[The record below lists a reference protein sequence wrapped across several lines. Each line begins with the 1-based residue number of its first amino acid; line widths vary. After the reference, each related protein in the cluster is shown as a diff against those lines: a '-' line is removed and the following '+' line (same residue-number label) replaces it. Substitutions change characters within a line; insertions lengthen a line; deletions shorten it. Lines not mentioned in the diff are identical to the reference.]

1 MKRSLRV
8 GFWVLILSLGLGL
21 RLQAQSAIQY
31 SPAAESQFKQAVE
44 LFKSGQIEEAAQIL
58 GELAAAK
65 PPHQRSSAS
74 LVLLAKAYY
83 RLDRCQDAVRA
94 AESLLKTFPKSRYV
108 PYARYIVAGCYV
120 KQGRNRE
127 AIPILAETV
136 ASTEDSALQRAAF
149 RALVALVGRVEPAAL
164 QKIARRV
171 RNDRAASYLELAEVE
186 VALQRGALSEV
197 IRRGQDLAENTDVDS
212 VRKRA
217 KELVAIARQ
226 LQRGNLRIGVILP
239 LSGYYAEQGKSLLR
253 GIEFALKRNKP
264 EGLQLDLVVR
274 DSESSLLRAIQ
285 AAQDMVVDDRIIGVI
300 GELEGDKS
308 IAIGAI
314 TSSHGL
320 PLLVPASSLTG
331 VASVGDYV
339 FQLNADLE
347 RRGQVLADYSYN
359 ELGHRTF
366 ATLGPADEYGRQI
379 TDAFTERVDE
389 LGGSIVA
396 QAWYYDSAQDLS
408 RQFKVIRKLGFLR
421 FIADTLKAAD
431 TTLVVVPKEKVEAV
445 WKALNDT
452 LKAKAKP
459 GDPTN
464 LVDDE
469 DVPVL
474 GIDAMFFPV
483 YTEDIP
489 YVASQFAFYNIR
501 AHPLGGSYWYAPEE
515 LRKNSRY
522 VDGLVF
528 VSDWFLDEGDPVYL
542 KFRDDFRLVMHA
554 NPDRWAAYG
563 YDAMSLFLKAIREG
577 ASTRDELK
585 DSLEQMEH
593 VPGIRGETTF
603 KGSHRVNREVN
614 ILQFVGGKITRLK

>member
-1 MKRSLRV
+1 MSRLRAV
-8 GFWVLILSLGLGL
+8 VLVLVLGLGL
-21 RLQAQSAIQY
+21 AVQAEAQARIEYVPSA
-31 SPAAESQFKQAVE
+31 ETQFQQAGQ
-44 LFKSGQIEEAAQIL
+44 LFKSGQIDQAAQIL
-58 GELAAAK
+58 NQLAAAR
-65 PPHQRSSAS
+65 PLHQRSSAA

-83 RLDRCQDAVRA
+83 RLGRCQDAVQTA
-94 AESLLKTFPKSRYV
+94 QTFLKTFPQSRYL
-108 PYARYIVAGCYV
+108 PYARYILAACYA
-120 KQGRNRE
+120 KQGRARD
-127 AIPILAETV
+127 AVPLLAETV
-136 ASTEDSALQRAAF
+136 ATTRDSALQRAAF
-149 RALVALVGRVEPAAL
+149 RALVVLVSRLDRSTLHRVS
-164 QKIARRV
+164 RRI
-171 RNDRAASYLELAEVE
+171 RDDRAASYLELAEVE

-197 IRRGQDLAENTDVDS
+197 IRRGQDLAGSTDVKA

-217 KELVAIARQ
+217 KELVSIARQ

-285 AAQDMVVDDRIIGVI
+285 AAQDMTVDDRIIGVI

-314 TSSHGL
+314 TSSHHL

-331 VASVGDYV
+331 VASVGEYV
-339 FQLNADLE
+339 FQMNADLE
-347 RRGQVLADYSYN
+347 RRGQALAEYAYN
-359 ELGHRTF
+359 ELGHRTY
-366 ATLGPADEYGRQI
+366 ATLAPADEYGRQI

-396 QAWYYDSAQDLS
+396 QAWYYESAQDLS
-408 RQFKVIRKLGFLR
+408 RQFKMIRKLGFLR

-431 TTLVVVPKEKVEAV
+431 STLVVVPKEKVEAV

-452 LKAKAKP
+452 LKANAKP

-489 YVASQFAFYNIR
+489 YVASQYAFYNIR

-515 LRKNSRY
+515 LRKNKRY

-528 VSDWFLDEGDPVYL
+528 VSDWFLDETDPVFL
-542 KFRDDFRLVMHA
+542 KFRDDFRLLMHA

-563 YDAMSLFLKAIREG
+563 YDAMNLLLKAIREG
-577 ASTRDELK
+577 ASTREELK

-593 VPGIRGETTF
+593 VQGIRGETTF
-603 KGSHRVNREVN
+603 KGSHRVNSEVN

>member
-8 GFWVLILSLGLGL
+8 GVWVLVLSLGLGL
-21 RLQAQSAIQY
+21 TARAQSAVQY
-31 SPAAESQFKQAVE
+31 NPTAEAQFKKAVE
-44 LFKSGQIEEAAQIL
+44 LFKNGQVEQAAQIL
-58 GELAAAK
+58 GELAATR
-65 PPHQRSSAS
+65 PLHQRSSVS

-83 RLDRCQDAVRA
+83 RLNRCDDAVRA
-94 AESLLKTFPKSRYV
+94 AQSLLKTFPESRYV

-120 KQGRNRE
+120 KKGRNRE
-127 AIPILAETV
+127 AVPILAET
-136 ASTEDSALQRAAF
+136 AATAKDSVLQRAAF
-149 RALVALVGRVEPAAL
+149 RTLVGLVGQLEPSVL
-164 QKIARRV
+164 QKILRRI
-171 RNDRAASYLELAEVE
+171 RDDRAASYLELAEVE
-186 VALQRGALSEV
+186 VALQHGALSEV
-197 IRRGQDLAENTDVDS
+197 IRRGQDLAGNTEVQR
-212 VRKRA
+212 VRRRA
-217 KELVAIARQ
+217 EELVAIARQ

-264 EGLQLDLVVR
+264 EGLRLDLVVR

-285 AAQDMVVDDRIIGVI
+285 AAQDMVVDDRIVGVI

-314 TSSHGL
+314 TSAHHL

-331 VASVGDYV
+331 VASVGNYV

-347 RRGQVLADYSYN
+347 RRGQVLADYAYN

-366 ATLGPADEYGRQI
+366 ATLAPADEYGRQI

-408 RQFKVIRKLGFLR
+408 RQFKVIRRLGFLR

-431 TTLVVVPKEKVEAV
+431 TTLVVVPKEEVEAV
-445 WKALNDT
+445 WKALNDS
-452 LKAKAKP
+452 LKAKANP

-489 YVASQFAFYNIR
+489 YVASQFAYYNIR
-501 AHPLGGSYWYAPEE
+501 AHPLGGAYWYAPEE
-515 LRKNSRY
+515 LRKNKRY

-528 VSDWFLDEGDPVYL
+528 VSDWFLDETDPVFL
-542 KFRDDFRLVMHA
+542 KFRDDFRVVMHA
-554 NPDRWAAYG
+554 SPDRWAAYG
-563 YDAMSLFLKAIREG
+563 YDAMNLFLKAIREG

-585 DSLEQMEH
+585 DRLEQMEH

-603 KGSHRVNREVN
+603 KGGHRVNLEVN
-614 ILQFVGGKITRLK
+614 ILQFIGGKITRLK